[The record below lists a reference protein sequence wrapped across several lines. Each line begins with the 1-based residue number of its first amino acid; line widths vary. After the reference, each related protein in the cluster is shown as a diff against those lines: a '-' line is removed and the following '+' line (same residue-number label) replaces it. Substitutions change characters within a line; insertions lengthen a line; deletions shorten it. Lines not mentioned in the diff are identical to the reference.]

1 MDVFISHITEEAQEA
16 KALKEGIEAALPGIK
31 VFVSSA
37 DLSIGDTWLIE
48 LLNHLNTAKVMLTL
62 CSPGSVRQP
71 WINFENGLGYA
82 KKAKVIPICYKGLST
97 DELPD
102 PLGIFQTFELTRS
115 AACRN
120 LVDWLAT
127 YLNAKVVET
136 FDPAA
141 MLASINKATQIKGP
155 LNNDT
160 IGIVLSQRQDQWE
173 KNRNSVF
180 NLPDSLP
187 PDLRNMWK
195 ISKIDDERTFITND
209 LFQYAGLILAMP
221 WHAKLRQET
230 INAIVEWVYSG
241 GRLLLLGFE
250 LGDRHHDSNLA
261 ELSHRF
267 GIDPT
272 SGDIVGP
279 RIFKAGPVDGPPVS
293 IPKPYGEPITFQIRS
308 DNKSDVS
315 LFENFAPPVTLRNV
329 QTVRV
334 DPGGKEWIYVG
345 ENSTYR
351 PRLDS
356 VQYND
361 GIMATPGVNMVEQN
375 EFSSWLPVAVEAPKG
390 LCGKGGVTMIGTWD
404 LIGDGQFFQR
414 SNLALI
420 ERLLN
425 WLSHKEAE
433 QV

>member
-16 KALKEGIEAALPGIK
+16 KALKESIEKALPGIQI
-31 VFVSSA
+31 FVSSA
-37 DLSIGDTWLIE
+37 DLAIGRNWLDE
-48 LLNHLNTAKVMLTL
+48 LLKHLNTAKIMLTL

-82 KKAKVIPICYKGLST
+82 KDASVIPICYKGLSN

-102 PLGIFQTFELTRS
+102 PFAIFQGIELTRP
-115 AACRN
+115 AACDK
-120 LVDWLAT
+120 LVKDLSMSLKMTVA
-127 YLNAKVVET
+127 ES
-136 FDPAA
+136 FDPAL
-141 MLASINKATQIKGP
+141 MLALINQAIQIKGP

-160 IGIVLSQRQDQWE
+160 IGIVLSQRQNQWE

-180 NLPDSLP
+180 KLPDSLP
-187 PDLRNMWK
+187 PELRNTWS
-195 ISKIDDERTFITND
+195 ISNVDDERTFTTND

-221 WHAKLRQET
+221 WHAKLRQEI
-230 INAIVEWVYSG
+230 INALVEWVYSG

-272 SGDIVGP
+272 SGDIVGRKIVQADP
-279 RIFKAGPVDGPPVS
+279 TQGVVS
-293 IPKPYGEPITFQIRS
+293 IPKPYGEPL
-308 DNKSDVS
+308 
-315 LFENFAPPVTLRNV
+315 LFHPHLFNGFLPSVVLRNV

-334 DPGGKEWIYVG
+334 DPGGKEWMHVG
-345 ENSTYR
+345 ENATYR

-361 GIMATPGVNMVEQN
+361 GIMATPGLNMFEQN
-375 EFSSWLPVAVEAPKG
+375 EYSSWLPVAVEAPQG
-390 LCGKGGVTMIGTWD
+390 LCGKGGVNMIGTWD
-404 LIGDGQFFQR
+404 LIGEGQFFEG
-414 SNLALI
+414 SNMELI
-420 ERLLN
+420 KHLLD
-425 WLSHKEAE
+425 WLSHKEA
-433 QV
+433 